1 MVRGSMEKP
10 GRGRGPRKR
19 TKEGQ
24 VEGHT
29 SEERVATWFNHFRG
43 LLGTT
48 SDGEEEDIP
57 SFLQDL
63 NIKDDPFTVTEFAM
77 VKNTLREGKS
87 AVPDGIP
94 LEVVKN

>member
-24 VEGHT
+24 VEGPT
-29 SEERVATWFNHFRG
+29 SEERVANWFNHFRG

-57 SFLQDL
+57 PFPQDL
-63 NIKDDPFTVTEFAM
+63 NIKDDPFTVIEFAM

-94 LEVVKN
+94 P